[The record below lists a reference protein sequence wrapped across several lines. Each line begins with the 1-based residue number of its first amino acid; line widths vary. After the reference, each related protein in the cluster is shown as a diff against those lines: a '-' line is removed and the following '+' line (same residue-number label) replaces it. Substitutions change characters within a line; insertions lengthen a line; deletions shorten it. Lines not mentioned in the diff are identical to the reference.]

1 MSQIVAKVLLYAPVE
16 VGWLTFVIRPQTRLE
31 QRQQLRRVDGT
42 GLTDLPESRGLE
54 TLLSG
59 S

>member
-1 MSQIVAKVLLYAPVE
+1 MA
-16 VGWLTFVIRPQTRLE
+16 FVIRPQTRLE

-42 GLTDLPESRGLE
+42 GLTDLPESRGFK

-59 S
+59 SLSHGLELCLQLRGL